1 MMRSMQPDAETI
13 AALEPLIPPMRR
25 YARALLREPEDADD
39 LVQDAVVAVFSKTRR
54 FDTLAQA
61 EQYVRRAIATRYI
74 DSLRKDKA
82 DRERMRRYAAG
93 EILPDPTDR
102 IVASHTVDDAL
113 AQLPPRVRACV
124 VLRHLEDLSVRETAH
139 TLGLSDGAVKR
150 YVSDGLKTMNA
161 YLGTDLKDTETETSP
176 MAERSAR

>member
-1 MMRSMQPDAETI
+1 MTVTW
-13 AALEPLIPPMRR
+13 EPMLHELAHQRR
-25 YARALLREPEDADD
+25 GRLLAFATMLAGPHQADD
-39 LVQDAVVAVFSKTRR
+39 LVQDAVIAVFSRTRR
-54 FDTLAQA
+54 FDNLPQA
-61 EQYVRRAIATRYI
+61 EQYVRRAIATKYI

-93 EILPDPTDR
+93 EMLPDPSER
-102 IVASHTVDDAL
+102 IVTSNAIDDAL

-139 TLGLSDGAVKR
+139 TLGLSEGAVKR
-150 YVSDGLKTMNA
+150 YVSDGLAAMNA
-161 YLGTDLKDTETETSP
+161 YLGAGFRDTDTETAT

>member
-1 MMRSMQPDAETI
+1 MTVTW
-13 AALEPLIPPMRR
+13 EPMLHELASQRMGR
-25 YARALLREPEDADD
+25 LLAFATMLAGPTLADD

-54 FDTLAQA
+54 FDSLPQA

-93 EILPDPTDR
+93 ETLPDPTER
-102 IVASHTVDDAL
+102 VVASNAVDNAL

-139 TLGLSDGAVKR
+139 TLGLSEGAVKR
-150 YVSDGLKTMNA
+150 YVSDGLRTMNA
-161 YLGTDLKDTETETSP
+161 YLGTDLRDTETETAP
-176 MAERSAR
+176 TTERSTR

>member
-1 MMRSMQPDAETI
+1 MTVTW
-13 AALEPLIPPMRR
+13 EPMLHELASQRMGR
-25 YARALLREPEDADD
+25 LLAFATMLAGPSLADD
-39 LVQDAVVAVFSKTRR
+39 LVQDAVVAVFSRNRR
-54 FDTLAQA
+54 FDSLPQA

-93 EILPDPTDR
+93 ELLPDPTDR
-102 IVASHTVDDAL
+102 VASADAVDDAL

-139 TLGLSDGAVKR
+139 TLGLSEGAVKR
-150 YVSDGLKTMNA
+150 YVSDGLRTMNA
-161 YLGTDLKDTETETSP
+161 YLGTELRDVETETAP
-176 MAERSAR
+176 MTERGAR

>member
-1 MMRSMQPDAETI
+1 MTVTW
-13 AALEPLIPPMRR
+13 EPMLHDLASQRMGR
-25 YARALLREPEDADD
+25 LLAFATMLAGPSLADD
-39 LVQDAVVAVFSKTRR
+39 LVQDAVVAVFSKNRR
-54 FDTLAQA
+54 FDSLAQA
-61 EQYVRRAIATRYI
+61 EQYVRRAIATKYI

-93 EILPDPTDR
+93 EILPDPADR

-139 TLGLSDGAVKR
+139 TLGLSEGAVKR

-161 YLGTDLKDTETETSP
+161 YLGTDLKDVETETSP
-176 MAERSAR
+176 MTERSAR